1 MSEVPVITIDG
12 PSGVGKGTV
21 SQLLAAALGW
31 HWFDSGALYRIVAW
45 ACHFYQIPPEDVTAI
60 VSKIQTLDVKF
71 TPTSNQLTLQILVD
85 GHDVTQSIRTEA
97 CGQLASKISSI
108 PVIRHTLLAMQRRY
122 RQLPGLVTD
131 GRDMGTVV
139 FPDALLKI
147 FLTASTEVRAE
158 RRYKQLQQKGL
169 DVSLRQI
176 FQDLIDR
183 DERDAN
189 RAIAPAKPATDAI
202 IIDTSELSIDEVMV
216 KVNAL
221 VEGVIT
227 AR

>member
-45 ACHFYQIPPEDVTAI
+45 ACRFYQIPPEDITAI
-60 VSKIQTLDVKF
+60 VSKIQTLNVKF
-71 TPTSNQLTLQILVD
+71 TPTYNQLTLQILVD

-139 FPDALLKI
+139 FH
-147 FLTASTEVRAE
+147 
-158 RRYKQLQQKGL
+158 
-169 DVSLRQI
+169 
-176 FQDLIDR
+176 DLIDR

-221 VEGVIT
+221 VEGV
-227 AR
+227 